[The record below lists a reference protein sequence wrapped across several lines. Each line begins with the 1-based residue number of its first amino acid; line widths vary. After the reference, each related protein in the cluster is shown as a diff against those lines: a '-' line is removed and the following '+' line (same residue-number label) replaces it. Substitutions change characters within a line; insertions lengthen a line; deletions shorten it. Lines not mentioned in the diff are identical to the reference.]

1 MPKVS
6 FRLKLRTLLR
16 VLGPSVHF
24 HSPSFI
30 PQTFQP
36 LLAVS
41 SGVRTRASGLI
52 RQVLCNGTLDNFRGG
67 TEKGRAEGAGKEGV
81 TGGDI

>member
-30 PQTFQP
+30 PDISAPAGCQLWGKDQG
-36 LLAVS
+36 LRADKAGAV
-41 SGVRTRASGLI
+41 
-52 RQVLCNGTLDNFRGG
+52 
-67 TEKGRAEGAGKEGV
+67 
-81 TGGDI
+81 